1 MVRKLGHTVQ
11 RRPGAHEPNERTR
24 SNQEHLPLT
33 HQINSWVYSV
43 ACRYTQ
49 NSIHLKGLVRR
60 GKEAEKKFHVK
71 LFPLLKWSI
80 CNLMETRLS
89 MSRLCTTLSLFWS
102 MNLGKTLS
110 FRSSKEKADKEKSK
124 GEMDVIDFLF
134 LWTSGK
140 AVSGMWTPS
149 TLFFLLFEFSPLNIY
164 EVKSFFITNP
174 FGTLGNQS
182 FSHITCLKWR
192 TSIHLLIFFRWKPTS
207 I

>member
-1 MVRKLGHTVQ
+1 MVRGVFSVFQSKIFMILLAMSATHDALKSDEKVKMLM
-11 RRPGAHEPNERTR
+11 PIHNFSPKWAHEPSERTR

-80 CNLMETRLS
+80 CNLMETRLG

-110 FRSSKEKADKEKSK
+110 FSPSKEEGRQGDLE
-124 GEMDVIDFLF
+124 
-134 LWTSGK
+134 
-140 AVSGMWTPS
+140 
-149 TLFFLLFEFSPLNIY
+149 
-164 EVKSFFITNP
+164 
-174 FGTLGNQS
+174 
-182 FSHITCLKWR
+182 R
-192 TSIHLLIFFRWKPTS
+192 
-207 I
+207 